1 MNEKKGTP
9 SLRRRRARNH
19 SVLTTNLFPL
29 LHLPLANLF
38 RSNSSH
44 TPDEGTMTR
53 QEFGGG
59 SLVWMQM
66 SAGFAEEE
74 RVLGET
80 RVRGQEER
88 GAAGAIAEVHGAA
101 LR

>member
-1 MNEKKGTP
+1 
-9 SLRRRRARNH
+9 
-19 SVLTTNLFPL
+19 
-29 LHLPLANLF
+29 
-38 RSNSSH
+38 
-44 TPDEGTMTR
+44 MTR
-53 QEFGGG
+53 QEFGGW
-59 SLVWMQM
+59 SLVRMQM
-66 SAGFAEEE
+66 GAGFAEEE